1 MSERQTTLVS
11 KSPSSASVGNASTW
25 CYGPLAPAIEYA
37 VDAAQRSILFWD
49 VMRQRSNQYHAHL
62 AETAPN
68 VLDYKFEV
76 IIDGR
81 TLARPVNYGLVRVIP
96 PEGVKIDLAR
106 RPFVIVDPR
115 AGHRPGIGG
124 FKADSEIGVAMKA
137 GHPCYLIGFLP
148 DPMPGQT
155 LEDVGRA
162 EAVFLEKVIALHPE
176 AEGKPCVIGNCQAG
190 WAIMML
196 ASVRPELFGPLI
208 IAGSPLS
215 YWDGVHGRNP
225 MRYSGGLLGG
235 SWLTALT
242 SDLGA
247 GKFDGAWLVQNFENL
262 NPANTLWTKQYN
274 LYSKI
279 DTEAER
285 YLGFERYWG
294 GHVNLNAEEIQFIVD
309 QLFIGNNLVAG
320 KIQTSEGD
328 AIDLRK
334 LRSPIVVF
342 CSEGDNI
349 TPPSEALGWIPRLY
363 ESVDDIRSHEQTIVY
378 SVHQK
383 VGHLGIF
390 VSGGVAHKEYAEF
403 SNNIDL
409 IDVLPP
415 GLYEAIFERKGTDTA
430 NPDLTSGEWVMRCE
444 ERTLDDIRALG
455 GNDAADDRCFAA
467 AAKFSEINL
476 ALYRAF
482 AQPFVRALGN
492 PPMAEYMRK
501 LHPLRAPYELLS
513 DANPLMAMLEPLT
526 KSVREHRSAA
536 SPENPFIGWQEN
548 ISKQIIALLDAWRD
562 GRDRFVEQFFFAV
575 YGAPG
580 LQTALGIDPAGT
592 LPLRRPAKDSWH
604 QELLRTRIAE
614 LKARMPVG
622 GLNAAAVRALVYV
635 SKYQGA
641 VDERG
646 FEIVRRLRQEPTIAP
661 KLLLAEFKALA
672 REQFYL
678 LLIDQEAAL
687 AAIPKMLPDDRAARQ
702 QMLDI
707 IKHVLNACGPLDGE
721 DQARLARIMRLF
733 DLGDAATGVEN
744 VIPLSPIKP
753 EIQSKA
759 L

>member
-1 MSERQTTLVS
+1 MLQ
-11 KSPSSASVGNASTW
+11 SV
-25 CYGPLAPAIEYA
+25 IEYWT
-37 VDAAQRSILFWD
+37 DAAQRAVLFWD
-49 VMRQRSNQYHAHL
+49 VMRQRGNQYREHL

-68 VLDYKFEV
+68 VLDYEFEV

-96 PEGVKIDLAR
+96 PEGVEVDMAR

-137 GHPCYLIGFLP
+137 GHPCYLVGFLP
-148 DPMPGQT
+148 EPMPGQT

-196 ASVRPELFGPLI
+196 ASVRPELFGPII

-242 SDLGA
+242 SDLGG

-262 NPANTLWTKQYN
+262 NPSNTLWTKQYN

-279 DTEAER
+279 DSEAPR

-294 GHVNLNAEEIQFIVD
+294 GHVDLNAEEIQFIVD
-309 QLFIGNNLVAG
+309 QLFVGNNLVAG
-320 KIQTSEGD
+320 KIQTSDGD
-328 AIDLRK
+328 PLDLRK
-334 LRSPIVVF
+334 VRSPIVVF

-390 VSGGVAHKEYAEF
+390 VSGGIARKEYTEF

-415 GLYEAIFERKGTDTA
+415 GLYEAIFERKGADTA

-444 ERTLDDIRALG
+444 GRTLDDIRTLG
-455 GNDAADDRCFAA
+455 GNDQADDRCFAA
-467 AAKFSEINL
+467 AAELSEINL
-476 ALYRAF
+476 SLYRAF
-482 AQPFVRALGN
+482 AQPFVRALAN
-492 PPMAEYMRK
+492 PPMAECMQK
-501 LHPLRAPYELLS
+501 LHPLRIPYELLS
-513 DANPLMAMLEPLT
+513 DANPMMAMLKPM
-526 KSVREHRSAA
+526 KDWVREHRSAV
-536 SPENPFIGWQEN
+536 SPDNPFIGWQEN
-548 ISKQIIALLDAWRD
+548 MSKQIIAALDAWRD
-562 GRDRFVEQFFFAV
+562 GRDHFVEQVFFAI
-575 YGAPG
+575 YGLPA
-580 LQTALGIDPAGT
+580 LQAALGIDPAGT
-592 LPLRRPAKDSWH
+592 LPLRRPAEDSWH
-604 QELLRTRIAE
+604 QELLHMRIAE
-614 LKARMPVG
+614 LKVRISVG
-622 GLNAAAVRALVYV
+622 GFSEATVRALVYV
-635 SKYQGA
+635 GKYRNA

-646 FEIVRRLRQEPTIAP
+646 FEIVRRLRREPHLP
-661 KLLLAEFKALA
+661 SLSLVEFKALV

-678 LLIDQEAAL
+678 MLIDQEAAL
-687 AAIPKMLPDDRAARQ
+687 GAIPKMLSEDTATRQ
-702 QMLDI
+702 QALDI
-707 IKHVLNACGPLDGE
+707 VKRVFTACGPLDDE
-721 DQARLARIMRLF
+721 DQARLARIAKLF
-733 DLGDAATGVEN
+733 GLGDAVGRKTSSLYRRRD
-744 VIPLSPIKP
+744 PRL
-753 EIQSKA
+753 KA
-759 L
+759 RHRSRPHALLGLEDSRKQPRQLGCSADA